1 MRRTTV
7 RALGELLPLASGDMK
22 ILVIEQIIK
31 SGSDP
36 EWYVRESAAHTLPQ
50 LKNSFTNIKITKDAV
65 DLLLKLSKDSD
76 WYVSESAIRG
86 LKNMD
91 GVIPENR
98 KKDVDEILKIRR

>member
-1 MRRTTV
+1 M
-7 RALGELLPLASGDMK
+7 D
-22 ILVIEQIIK
+22 
-31 SGSDP
+31 
-36 EWYVRESAAHTLPQ
+36 
-50 LKNSFTNIKITKDAV
+50 IKITNDAV

-98 KKDVDEILKIRR
+98 KKEVDEILKIRR